1 MARPLIHPKML
12 VRLHE
17 FYPVTVTIQDVTETQ
32 GTSGEINSVWADK
45 MGYTDLRCR
54 LSPAGGKE
62 VKKPDQTYVVA
73 THIISIA
80 GFRPGIDEKDRA
92 VVTSPLPRG
101 VETFDILL
109 VENDGQ
115 GDTTRLLAEI
125 VD

>member
-1 MARPLIHPKML
+1 
-12 VRLHE
+12 
-17 FYPVTVTIQDVTETQ
+17 
-32 GTSGEINSVWADK
+32 
-45 MGYTDLRCR
+45 
-54 LSPAGGKE
+54 
-62 VKKPDQTYVVA
+62 VA

>member
-1 MARPLIHPKML
+1 MGRPIVSPRML
-12 VRLHE
+12 TRLHE
-17 FYPVTVTIQDVTETQ
+17 FYPSTVTIQEATEPRDTYGGYSQ
-32 GTSGEINSVWADK
+32 VWANK
-45 MGYTDLRCR
+45 VGYVDLDCR

-80 GFRPGIDEKDRA
+80 GYYPGIHEKDRA
-92 VVTSPLPRG
+92 IIAAQP
-101 VETFDILL
+101 FDILL

-115 GDTTRLLAEI
+115 GDTTRLLVEI

>member
-1 MARPLIHPKML
+1 ML

-17 FYPVTVTIQDVTETQ
+17 FYPVTVTIQAITEGQ
-32 GTSGEINSVWADK
+32 GTMGEITTVSWNDR
-45 MGYTDLRCR
+45 MGYVDLACR
-54 LSPAGGKE
+54 LSPAGGEGELKR
-62 VKKPDQTYVVA
+62 PDQTYVVA

-80 GFRPGIDEKDRA
+80 GFRPGIEEKDRA
-92 VVTSPLPRG
+92 IVTSPLPRG
-101 VETFDILL
+101 IETFDILL